1 MEGLTMLDF
10 FIKAAIIMLLIIP
23 LVFLCIL
30 FVILAEYLMIQ
41 DRQKESEVEQK

>member
-1 MEGLTMLDF
+1 
-10 FIKAAIIMLLIIP
+10 MLLIIP
-23 LVFLCIL
+23 MVFLCIL